1 VHAAA
6 AYLNPPLIYTG
17 KVRYEQ
23 ADIRDGM
30 NYVAEKLIPIKEGS
44 EFAIQRLM

>member
-1 VHAAA
+1 MHAAA

-30 NYVAEKLIPIKEGS
+30 NYVAENLISIEEIS
-44 EFAIQRLM
+44 EFVIQL